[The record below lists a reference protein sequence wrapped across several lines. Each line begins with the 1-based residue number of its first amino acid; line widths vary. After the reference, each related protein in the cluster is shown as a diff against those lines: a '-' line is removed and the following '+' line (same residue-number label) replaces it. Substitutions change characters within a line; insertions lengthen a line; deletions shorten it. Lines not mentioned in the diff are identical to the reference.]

1 MTVTEEDEGVTDET
15 LAVGPEFSINLL
27 NKTKVELDLSLN
39 SSKEL

>member
-1 MTVTEEDEGVTDET
+1 MTVTEEGVTDET

-27 NKTKVELDLSLN
+27 NKTKVELDLLLN